1 MSVFIFTEGMH
12 GPSNTD
18 PLQVFIYIQP
28 KKAEEFNPNQNQ
40 KSYALNLWQIL
51 FNLLHLFDFLWMQ
64 IYLGHGFSVASIIAA
79 SCLVKVVLVNLEE
92 HEFYKWQKISF

>member
-40 KSYALNLWQIL
+40 KSYALNLT
-51 FNLLHLFDFLWMQ
+51 
-64 IYLGHGFSVASIIAA
+64 SII
-79 SCLVKVVLVNLEE
+79 
-92 HEFYKWQKISF
+92 